1 MEAWGARVVG
11 IVAAAAGV
19 RCGCC
24 GEAEALPRAP
34 PEHAGLGRRIRA
46 ALCETCLRDWPPAS
60 AALTDGFLWPYAG
73 TLRRLVVQAKEHRGP
88 AFRLLA
94 WAAEE
99 RLRSLAALDADL
111 HGACWLTVP
120 PSGRRRLRDWYLP
133 AALGPV
139 AARATAGGWRPLL
152 RRRRRRP
159 AQASL
164 DGEARRANLQ
174 GSFFLRG
181 RLPAGATWILD
192 DVRTTGASLEEAR
205 RAVRERTGREV
216 RLLAVAGVA

>member
-1 MEAWGARVVG
+1 MEAWGRRVVG

-34 PEHAGLGRRIRA
+34 PAHAGLGRRIRA
-46 ALCETCLRDWPPAS
+46 ALCDTCIRDWPAAS

-73 TLRRLVVQAKEHRGP
+73 TMRRLIVQAKDHRGP
-88 AFRLLA
+88 AYRLLA
-94 WAAEE
+94 WAMEE
-99 RLRSLAALDADL
+99 RLRALAALDAHL
-111 HGACWLTVP
+111 HGACWMTVP
-120 PSGRRRLRDWYLP
+120 PSSRRRLRDWYLP

-139 AARATAGGWRPLL
+139 AARATAGAWRPLL

-164 DGEARRANLQ
+164 DGEARRANLK
-174 GSFFLRG
+174 GSFL
-181 RLPAGATWILD
+181 LQGAPPGGEVWILD

-205 RAVRERTGREV
+205 RALRETGVREARV
-216 RLLAVAGVA
+216 LALAGVA